1 MKQMA
6 VIAVTCLVGL
16 ALAAGCGS
24 SGTETYT
31 KSQTNIT
38 TGVGEQFIIKL
49 ESNATTGYQWAIT
62 GSLDPK
68 VVKKVKS
75 VYIAPKTS
83 GNIAGAGGVEE
94 WTFQGVAKGTA
105 VIKMGYLRS
114 FEKNVPPIQSVSFNV
129 TVQ

>member
-6 VIAVTCLVGL
+6 VIAVTCFVGL
-16 ALAAGCGS
+16 ALAAGCG
-24 SGTETYT
+24 GGGPKTYT
-31 KSQTNIT
+31 TSQTNIT
-38 TGVGEQFIIKL
+38 AGVGEQFIVKL
-49 ESNATTGYQWAIT
+49 ESNATTGYQWGIT

-75 VYIAPKTS
+75 LYIPSKTS

-94 WTFQGVAKGTA
+94 WTFQAVAKGKA
-105 VIKMGYLRS
+105 VIKMGYARS